1 MPAPLLVP
9 TDFSPCAARAV
20 AIARQLADATGA
32 PLHVLHVLSWPD
44 AGPFETPGEGR
55 TATEEERGETDRA
68 RAALAAAVGA
78 DAHLAV
84 VRGNA
89 PAIEIADY
97 AERIGAEVIVV
108 GACGR
113 RGPRAGL
120 GGVAGEVVQTAPADV
135 VVVPFGDAPPAVVG
149 RVLVAVDFSGAAA
162 PLVRLGQRLAGALGV
177 GLDLVHVVEPFP
189 HPVRWMDEAVVD
201 LAPQVLG
208 RAHEALR
215 QLAQATE
222 AGPETELY
230 VERGKA
236 ARTLAQVAQAL
247 QSGLLI
253 VGPHDDRPVL
263 DGLIGSVAE
272 GIARRAPC
280 PVWVARSSVVDGV
293 ETVDARSYRPVEP
306 TPATSL

>member
-20 AIARQLADATGA
+20 AVARRLAEATGA

-55 TATEEERGETDRA
+55 TGAEEEAAEAA
-68 RAALAAAVGA
+68 RAHAELAKVVG
-78 DAHLAV
+78 DGPHLAV

-97 AERIGAEVIVV
+97 AERIGAGVVVV

-120 GGVAGEVVQTAPADV
+120 GSVAGELLQTAPADV
-135 VVVPFGDAPPAVVG
+135 IVVPLADAPAASAG

-162 PLVRLGQRLAGALGV
+162 PLVRLGQRLAEALGV

-236 ARTLAQVAQAL
+236 ARTLAQVAEAL
-247 QSGLLI
+247 QSGLLV

-263 DGLIGSVAE
+263 DGLLGSVAE
-272 GIARRAPC
+272 GVARRAPC
-280 PVWVARSSVVDGV
+280 PVWVARRSAANGPAA
-293 ETVDARSYRPVEP
+293 VDARSYRP
-306 TPATSL
+306 TAPAL